1 MKRSMSVL
9 MVQLE
14 ESIGK
19 LDQSEWVGWEVS
31 EIPVWD
37 EEHNNWDN
45 DRLEGIDVTIRLS
58 HNSPEEIRNKKENSI
73 PNDEINSKVM
83 ERTGIAKTWLYPRIT
98 KAKKEMVHQGVE
110 IEPHPFTYVWMISE
124 RGTSWVANNDKIEAF
139 VTMDNIKEEWIW
151 GTYTPEGDKWTRWI
165 SEDGYDTRLD
175 AMIAADN
182 HLKENEK

>member
-1 MKRSMSVL
+1 
-9 MVQLE
+9 
-14 ESIGK
+14 
-19 LDQSEWVGWEVS
+19 
-31 EIPVWD
+31 
-37 EEHNNWDN
+37 
-45 DRLEGIDVTIRLS
+45 
-58 HNSPEEIRNKKENSI
+58 
-73 PNDEINSKVM
+73 M
-83 ERTGIAKTWLYPRIT
+83 ERTGIAKQWLYPRIT
-98 KAKKEMVHQGVE
+98 KSRKEMVHQGVE

-139 VTMDNIKEEWIW
+139 VTMDNIKEEWVW